1 MVHASTGPVVQPPF
15 PAETAEGQGVISDL
29 TGDLLFVANHAQ
41 LFNAQGGVMPSGAGP
56 FSFDPLGDQTQGSL
70 IVPLPGHPDRYEVIY
85 LHATSYED
93 WPRAEHLLVDM
104 TLDAGLG
111 DVVPGSR
118 TVFSDSLTEKLT
130 GTPHG
135 NGVDYWVLAH
145 QWDTDKFLAF
155 LVSDAG
161 LDTNAV
167 VSSAGSPHQ
176 RIIGLSPLK
185 NNFQG
190 QMKVSMDGSMIATAT
205 RGNIPPPPRPG
216 IVQLFRFDDASG
228 VVEYWTTL
236 PDHFYSYGIE
246 FSAQGSRLYV
256 AGVDSVYQYIDQYD
270 LEMDDT
276 TAIQNSRTR
285 VYSFQYG
292 VPADLPNDRPEAMA
306 LALDG
311 RICVTRTFANT
322 SWFAVIH
329 EPDSL
334 GLACDLDWNG
344 LDLSPTSLRG
354 SHCNQL
360 KRYHDSPFTASVRPV
375 VQRPALNL
383 WPNPMQD
390 YAWLDGVR
398 VRGMV
403 RVFWC
408 DASGRVVQEEQVHG
422 NGFGV
427 QLAVGGLSDGVYAVE
442 VSQQGERLGVVRA
455 VVRR

>member
-1 MVHASTGPVVQPPF
+1 M
-15 PAETAEGQGVISDL
+15 
-29 TGDLLFVANHAQ
+29 ANHAQ
-41 LFNAQGGVMPSGAGP
+41 LINAQGGVMPNGIGP
-56 FSFDPLGDQTQGSL
+56 FSFEPFGDQTQGSL
-70 IVPLPGHPDRYEVIY
+70 IVPLPGHSDRYVVIY
-85 LHATSYED
+85 LHANSYEE

-161 LDTNAV
+161 LDTNAI

-176 RIIGLSPLK
+176 RLIGLSPLK

-190 QMKVSMDGSMIATAT
+190 QLKFSVDGSKIAIAT
-205 RGNIPPPPRPG
+205 RENIPPPPRPG

-236 PDHFYSYGIE
+236 PEHFYSYGIE
-246 FSAQGSRLYV
+246 FSAHGSRLYV
-256 AGVDSVYQYIDQYD
+256 SGVDSAYQYIDQYD
-270 LEMDDT
+270 LELDDT

-285 VYSFQYG
+285 VYSYQYG
-292 VPADLPNDRPEAMA
+292 MPADLPNNRPEAMA

-311 RICVTRTFANT
+311 RIYVTRTFANT
-322 SWFAVIH
+322 SWFAVIN

-344 LDLSPTSLRG
+344 LDLSPTSPRG
-354 SHCNQL
+354 SHCNQI
-360 KRYHDSPFTASVRPV
+360 KRYHDSPFTASVRQV
-375 VQRPALNL
+375 AQRPALNL
-383 WPNPMQD
+383 WPNPMQRD
-390 YAWLDGVR
+390 AWLDGMKVR
-398 VRGMV
+398 DMLQVSWR
-403 RVFWC
+403 
-408 DASGRVVQEEQVHG
+408 DAAGRVVQEGRVQG

-427 QLAVGGLSDGVYAVE
+427 HLTAGELSDGVYAVE
-442 VSQQGERLGVVRA
+442 LLHAGERLAVVRA
-455 VVRR
+455 VVKR